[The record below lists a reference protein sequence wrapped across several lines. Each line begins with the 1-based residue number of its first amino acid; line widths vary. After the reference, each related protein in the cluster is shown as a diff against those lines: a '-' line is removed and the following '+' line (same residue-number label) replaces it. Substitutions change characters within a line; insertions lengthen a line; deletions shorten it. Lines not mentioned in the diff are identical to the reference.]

1 MGFREWMRLNE
12 EVKAIEFD
20 IIICNIVYKVIR
32 GPHLLEIRD
41 GDNKPK
47 DYILSINKYQELF
60 TRLFK
65 RLDEVDLKKP
75 VSITWN
81 NKNSTSNI
89 ISFDVKKN
97 TIKIFGCIV
106 NSSKNHA
113 KLYPKYTNRI
123 HVGIL

>member
-1 MGFREWMRLNE
+1 MRLNE

-20 IIICNIVYKVIR
+20 IIIDNIVYKVIR

-106 NSSKNHA
+106 NSPKNHA